1 MSDKNEFEPGFSD
14 NSPGNENN
22 NEENNL
28 PEGIDSIDE
37 DGIIGD
43 FSSEGDTNDES
54 SSLEDENISNN
65 DNSYSNFLGN
75 DSEESEDDTYHENGN
90 KENENEEEYPS
101 WDDSFSSDFND
112 DSIYGDPDNV
122 ALNSE
127 ENVFGNESSLSSYA
141 PGDPML
147 FEGSEYNDQEE
158 KDKENGSNIL
168 FWTMVALGV
177 ISAILLATWG
187 ALWANTGEANPISA
201 IQGSTSEEA
210 SSTEDKPYSPEQ
222 SIDEEGGESSDQDR
236 ISELE
241 SSLTAALD
249 DAQSAH
255 DENDQLKSAVDD
267 KSGMHTMTTTKTKT
281 VNNGNDAT
289 KTKTVTSNNTR
300 TATKTVKTTDTKKV
314 TRTSTVK
321 MAPSTTTKTI
331 TRPSTVKVP
340 GPERT
345 KTKTVP
351 SGRVTV
357 TTTVVERWG

>member
-1 MSDKNEFEPGFSD
+1 MSDKDKFEPGFSN

-22 NEENNL
+22 SDNHDL
-28 PEGIDSIDE
+28 PEGMDSIDA
-37 DGIIGD
+37 DSIIGD
-43 FSSEGDTNDES
+43 FSPEGDTNDES
-54 SSLEDENISNN
+54 SVLDSDNVSENDFSYSDSSENNSDGLEDGSHKD
-65 DNSYSNFLGN
+65 DN
-75 DSEESEDDTYHENGN
+75 E
-90 KENENEEEYPS
+90 ENEEDYPS
-101 WDDSFSSDFND
+101 WNDNFSSDFND
-112 DSIYGDPDNV
+112 DSVYGDPDNV

-127 ENVFGNESSLSSYA
+127 DDVFNNEEGLPSYV
-141 PGDPML
+141 PGGPML
-147 FEGSEYNDQEE
+147 FDGSEYDSPEEDEE
-158 KDKENGSNIL
+158 KNGSNIL
-168 FWTMVALGV
+168 FWSLVALSV
-177 ISAILLATWG
+177 IAAILLATWG
-187 ALWANTGEANPISA
+187 ALWANTGEANPVSA

-210 SSTEDKPYSPEQ
+210 SSAENKPSSPEQ

-241 SSLTAALD
+241 SSLTVALD

-255 DENDQLKSAVDD
+255 DENKELKSAVEN
-267 KSGMHTMTTTKTKT
+267 KPGMHTMTTTRTRT
-281 VNNGNDAT
+281 VTSSGKDNT
-289 KTKTVTSNNTR
+289 RTKTVTSNRTNTTTR
-300 TATKTVKTTDTKKV
+300 TVKTTKTRNV

>member
-1 MSDKNEFEPGFSD
+1 MSDKDKFEPGLSD

-22 NEENNL
+22 NEGNDL
-28 PEGIDSIDE
+28 PEGMDSIDA
-37 DGIIGD
+37 DSIIGD
-43 FSSEGDTNDES
+43 FSPEGDTNDES
-54 SSLEDENISNN
+54 SVLDSDNVSEDDFSYSDSSENNSDDLEDENHKDNN
-65 DNSYSNFLGN
+65 
-75 DSEESEDDTYHENGN
+75 E
-90 KENENEEEYPS
+90 ENEEDYPS
-101 WDDSFSSDFND
+101 WDDNFSSDFND
-112 DSIYGDPDNV
+112 DSVYGDPDNV

-127 ENVFGNESSLSSYA
+127 DDVFNNDDGLPSYA
-141 PGDPML
+141 PGGPML
-147 FEGSEYNDQEE
+147 FEEGEYNDSGEDEE
-158 KDKENGSNIL
+158 KNGSNIL
-168 FWTMVALGV
+168 FWSLVALSV
-177 ISAILLATWG
+177 IAAILLATWG
-187 ALWANTGEANPISA
+187 ALWANTGEANPVSA
-201 IQGSTSEEA
+201 IQGSTSEEDP
-210 SSTEDKPYSPEQ
+210 STEDKPSSPEQ
-222 SIDEEGGESSDQDR
+222 SIDEEGGESGDQDR

-267 KSGMHTMTTTKTKT
+267 KPGMHTMTTTRTKT
-281 VNNGNDAT
+281 VTSNGKDST
-289 KTKTVTSNNTR
+289 KTKTVTSNRTNT
-300 TATKTVKTTDTKKV
+300 TTKTVKTTDTKKV

-321 MAPSTTTKTI
+321 MAPSTTTKTV